1 MESLRQYVDGLF
13 LVIGG
18 VGLWR
23 YANRTPLSTI
33 ELRTIELRTI
43 ELRTIEGG
51 SSSCAKEIEL
61 S

>member
-33 ELRTIELRTI
+33 ELRTIE
-43 ELRTIEGG
+43 GG

>member
-43 ELRTIEGG
+43 EGG